1 MLDYKVIGGRIRKC
15 RKEMHITQRML
26 AEKLDVSPEYMS
38 RVETGTVSPSMT
50 FLRRFCKVSGMT
62 EMELFFEL
70 CPGKIIGVTELFF
83 GISSDEMEASNKEF
97 NEILLRL
104 SPEKKKLLLELARAV
119 EKSGL

>member
-62 EMELFFEL
+62 EMELFF
-70 CPGKIIGVTELFF
+70 

-119 EKSGL
+119 VKSGL

>member
-15 RKEMHITQRML
+15 RKEMH
-26 AEKLDVSPEYMS
+26 MS

-50 FLRRFCKVSGMT
+50 FLRSFCKVSGMT
-62 EMELFFEL
+62 EM
-70 CPGKIIGVTELFF
+70 ELFF